1 MAFLC
6 FARLRIDIAFFSL
19 ESFQPASLTDP
30 GAPLLVR
37 LLTLLNLT

>member
-6 FARLRIDIAFFSL
+6 FARLRVDIAVFSL